1 MNFSFLAEHWP
12 LLAEVGDLA
21 EKNLYHDPN
30 TSLVKLRMFGEIL
43 AKYLLA
49 YENINDPEDGKP
61 ISRLNILASKGLIP
75 DRLLPL
81 FHSIRKTGN
90 RATHEAYGSV
100 EVAINHLHFAYRVA
114 CWFRQTYVE
123 AAFT

>member
-1 MNFSFLAEHWP
+1 
-12 LLAEVGDLA
+12 
-21 EKNLYHDPN
+21 
-30 TSLVKLRMFGEIL
+30 MFGEIL

-61 ISRLNILASKGLIP
+61 ISRLNILASKGVIP

-123 AAFT
+123 AAFTAPEYILPSKKFTDIEELRASNENKRR

>member
-30 TSLVKLRMFGEIL
+30 TSLIKLRMFGEIL

-61 ISRLNILASKGLIP
+61 ISRLNIP
-75 DRLLPL
+75 
-81 FHSIRKTGN
+81 
-90 RATHEAYGSV
+90 
-100 EVAINHLHFAYRVA
+100 
-114 CWFRQTYVE
+114 
-123 AAFT
+123 